1 MSIDADGDRYLQ
13 GLQVYQV
20 GGSVRD
26 RLLGLPAGDR
36 DFVVVG
42 VGPEEMVRR
51 GFRPVGQD
59 FPVFLHPDSGEE
71 YALARTE
78 RKQGHGYRGFVFRTG
93 PEVSLEE
100 DLARRDL
107 TINAMA
113 LDSHGCLIDPFHGRL
128 DLQAGRLRH
137 ISDAFREDPVRI
149 LRLARFATRFS
160 GFEIAPRTLELCRAM
175 VQSGEVEHLVPERV
189 WQEMS
194 RALLHD
200 APSRFVEVL
209 RETGALAVILP
220 EVDAVLK
227 RPDKG
232 WGTLLALDQA
242 AQLGAD
248 LAVRFALLVRGVE
261 DDGGAIEALSRRLRV
276 PSDCREM
283 AELVGA
289 LGTQAHAVAQL
300 VPDEILQVLER
311 LDVFRR
317 PQRLARFLL
326 ACEADYRASRPGP
339 DTPYRQAEVWRK
351 AAAAARAVDG
361 GSLARQGLEGSEIAT
376 ALRQQRLAQIAE
388 LVLDKDL
395 KNC

>member
-1 MSIDADGDRYLQ
+1 M
-13 GLQVYQV
+13 QVYQV

-42 VGPEEMVRR
+42 AGPEELVRR

-59 FPVFLHPDSGEE
+59 FPVFLHPVTGEE

-93 PEVSLEE
+93 PEVSLEQ

-113 LDSHGCLIDPFHGRL
+113 LDPDGCLIDPFHGRL

-149 LRLARFATRFS
+149 LRLARFATRFAA
-160 GFEIAPRTLELCRAM
+160 FEIAPRTLELCRDM
-175 VQSGEVEHLVPERV
+175 VKSGEVEHLVPERV

-209 RETGALAVILP
+209 RETGALALILP
-220 EVDAVLK
+220 EVAAVLE
-227 RPDKG
+227 RPDQG

-248 LAVRFALLVRGVE
+248 LAVRFALLVRDTG
-261 DDGGAIEALSRRLRV
+261 DGGSIEALSRRLRV
-276 PSDCREM
+276 PTDCREM
-283 AELVGA
+283 AELVGTLCA
-289 LGTQAHAVAQL
+289 KAHSVEQMEPEE
-300 VPDEILQVLER
+300 VLQVLER

-317 PQRLARFLL
+317 PQRLSRFLL
-326 ACEADYRASRPGP
+326 ACEAADRASRAGP
-339 DTPYRQAEVWRK
+339 RRPYRQAELWRK
-351 AAAAARAVDG
+351 AAVAARSVDG
-361 GSLARQGLEGSEIAT
+361 GALARQGLQGGKIAA
-376 ALRQQRLAQIAE
+376 ALRQQRLARIAD
-388 LVLDKDL
+388 LALDQDL